1 MYKFTTDWFEFQK
14 PIITTYFP
22 PTDKKIS
29 ILEIGAF
36 EGRSTTFYID
46 NYLSHNESHIDVIDS
61 FNLNDVTTPVTD
73 DVFERFIYNINNS
86 KYPNKIAFYKDSS
99 IYMLPRLNKTYDY
112 ITIDGSHLTHDVLTD
127 AVLSYRLLADGGT
140 IFFDDYGSPGVKK
153 AIDSFMDCF
162 SEKMEK
168 IYSGYHYIAKKK

>member
-14 PIITTYFP
+14 PIIQKYFP
-22 PTDKKIS
+22 PTNEKIS

-46 NYLSHNESHIDVIDS
+46 NYLSHKDSHIDVIDP
-61 FNLNDVTTPVTD
+61 FNCNDQTTPVT
-73 DVFERFIYNINNS
+73 ENISETFIYNINIS
-86 KYPNKIAFYKDSS
+86 KYPNKISFYKDFS
-99 IYMLPRLNKTYDY
+99 ISVLPTLNKTYDY
-112 ITIDGSHLTHDVLTD
+112 ITIDASHLSHNVLTD
-127 AVLSYRLLADGGT
+127 AILSYKLLAEGGT
-140 IFFDDYGSPGVKK
+140 MFFDDYGNDGVRK
-153 AIDSFMDCF
+153 AVDSFMDCF